1 MKRIISFILTLCVII
16 GSAYIPIDGSR
27 VNATEAQ
34 PPDSDWTTKK
44 IGNIELKKN
53 SEEYYDS
60 GTLAVDFGFSTG
72 ANDGSPDIS
81 NNSVLGIFDSI
92 MNTINNKLTS
102 SESSH
107 TIEGDYKSIL
117 TESIEKAGY
126 SDIADNSVFS
136 VVATT
141 GLNKDAYNELGIDIE
156 IVYIADTLEL
166 NTLKFLG
173 FISTSEKSCYTAV
186 KHYNT
191 SYRGGQADITNKISY
206 DDGNYGVNYS
216 NQFNGAIKAL
226 KDARGTSLDLKP
238 EIKDVLKMLENED
251 LRGAINNNIDS
262 RNKEV
267 SYLFNDVLDIV
278 FTDAENGFDITF
290 VGKGSLEGQ
299 SAGPYNI
306 VPGAFESDIL
316 GPVNNSDTL
325 DDIKG
330 FLEISNK
337 FFADNVISVELEA
350 ELSMLSTG
358 DFIWDYLYKYLIKGT
373 KNTSLDGI
381 LDATDNTVELYN
393 LNVYKAIEH
402 VLRMSLVDAKTN
414 GLREESK
421 RNHYIMEFEFT
432 QSSVVGS
439 NTNTLNSQG
448 NVKTIYVTTE
458 ADGNYIKISKV
469 NYNIKT
475 SGGVS
480 WKTALTTYQMNSL
493 ISIYNGMINNNENT
507 LSTKSLVS
515 DFIDKELIEAS
526 SDLTTAIVDED
537 MVKSVVEEFETS
549 PYART
554 VQGVIDVARL
564 ANTLMQYTVY
574 HATSTNYD
582 LVKGNDGEGMP
593 KGTYNSTLHGILA
606 DWNVFS
612 RASQLIKTDPY
623 DEENDGKSFIM
634 LEMPSEIGVIGGN
647 TKNLTHDELNGSLGF
662 DSIMTILHAQ
672 SYVFEALKNSAFGL
686 EGDYS
691 PENLKAILDN
701 PDMAT
706 EAEYAG
712 LGDVISLL
720 QQCKNGSQWDVEMA
734 AKSSLQQSTNIW
746 VLRCII
752 ELGDVVEL
760 LDIDTS
766 MWSQTIDEYYR
777 LFTEYRD
784 AFDVLRKSPVLYGTG
799 YTGGA
804 TIDNPLG
811 VFYSV
816 QGQEMSEK
824 WNIGFANSALYVPM
838 VTNLYDASVYEY
850 ANTVDIEWISEFM
863 YKYGFHRKALY
874 ISTDPNIVVNNKLNK
889 SSSNGMVIATLNDL
903 LNYDRDIQLYIDTGF
918 YNAEQVAEAINKVD
932 YATLYQ
938 YTHEQDINI
947 NVTDEAA
954 LNNIKQEASG
964 AAPTLYNEET
974 NNFIDETLNLDT
986 KTLLKDD
993 DVASYS
999 NDIAKN
1005 VTHLGQTTDSNKS
1018 LYDGYI
1024 LSANYLTGKDN
1035 VFSYYN
1041 YTPMLSY
1048 GIVSAIYRDVDIFN
1062 ELAGISKRSR
1072 MVFESSKN
1080 ILYADGTNSS
1090 DWISYMN
1097 YIQLS
1102 NLEKQMNVNVETK
1115 LDLESPIFID
1125 IFGNIVT
1132 ESGFVIIPAA
1142 SNATLCEDT
1151 WTPYTIGFGSYMSSG
1166 MNEVLLEDLPADVYE
1181 WLTNTELEV
1190 ETEEN
1195 TETSEL
1201 ESYNLDNMG
1210 SGTKG
1215 GWFVSTRKGT
1225 LQLKNVYLESYG
1237 LQALVNWGT
1246 LNANSDII
1254 QSVFWNNAFFNKAV
1268 RMYNNRVVNM
1278 VTEVL
1283 RGAPIENIDYEVEGI
1298 TGVVSDDA
1306 GIIIAY
1312 ALDALIE
1319 NITGDTKDFV
1329 NSMTTMPNLALMK
1342 YLNYVIYFSLKIV
1355 LAVGIIAFLIMLFRA
1370 GVKNRLGLSAVF
1382 KLALTAIIVVSAIYI
1397 LPNTVTWSYDN
1408 ANANLLSSESEE
1420 ILLYNTMR
1428 KSEGQQIGITK
1439 VDKIDEDTELLVKV
1453 DDIDLSW
1460 SNILTKAI
1468 LTNEYTSFQDLFDDS
1483 IKDTPYYQMSG
1494 VVQKGTSV
1502 YMDVNTILNSTSIAY
1517 NKTNNAL
1524 YNKNII
1530 RDEQQYIS
1538 HNGVDKVNAGS
1549 TDPTS
1554 NAPGDGYI
1562 KQDYYAIYSFTS
1574 PYYVFLDQ
1582 IIANINEYNQ
1592 THNIQTYT
1600 ASVDAKGKVIT
1611 YDIAAPYFMSDEF
1624 LVEGYDI
1631 LGLTDALMCE
1641 RKLMKHTFIFD
1652 ETDKANIKESAWYP
1666 ANLDEDTKQQRIAE
1680 LYNYARSFVIDHVEV
1695 IKHIPDEMLI
1705 KVLAF
1710 ACSVE
1715 YNKLFKCEYGDSI
1728 ALITVDNRDL
1738 LRFMI
1743 GDFKDVYSNVSYSF
1757 GRFVYHTSGTLG
1769 VIFSSILMCFTLIAT
1784 VLKPALVWILFI
1796 IIIINILFREMLFD
1810 KPNQGV
1816 EGYFI
1821 GCALFICL
1829 NYAYALMLKL
1839 CFTIAE
1845 SDASN
1850 IASILVCIGVQV
1862 LYLVSILYL
1871 IYTQV
1876 KDWRNGGFSY
1886 YSTGIQM
1893 VSGLVRMSSMI
1904 RRHSHNHNSMSQDI
1918 SSLGSH
1924 RVRSNTTGHF
1934 EDRPNYRQGETLP
1947 PIHRQEWVED
1957 SRDNRTRSRR
1967 NRPTLNRPSSLEE
1980 MRLRDEERESSPYN
1994 Q

>member
-1 MKRIISFILTLCVII
+1 MKKIISFILTLCIII
-16 GSAYIPIDGSR
+16 GSIYIPPEAST
-27 VNATEAQ
+27 VNATEA
-34 PPDSDWTTKK
+34 PPPNTGWSGHQINKTLEAGFFNCT
-44 IGNIELKKN
+44 
-53 SEEYYDS
+53 SEIKHDIISIS
-60 GTLAVDFGFSTG
+60 GGMTVGDAVD
-72 ANDGSPDIS
+72 AY
-81 NNSVLGIFDSI
+81 L
-92 MNTINNKLTS
+92 INMK
-102 SESSH
+102 SH
-107 TIEGDYKSIL
+107 
-117 TESIEKAGY
+117 
-126 SDIADNSVFS
+126 
-136 VVATT
+136 
-141 GLNKDAYNELGIDIE
+141 
-156 IVYIADTLEL
+156 
-166 NTLKFLG
+166 
-173 FISTSEKSCYTAV
+173 
-186 KHYNT
+186 
-191 SYRGGQADITNKISY
+191 
-206 DDGNYGVNYS
+206 
-216 NQFNGAIKAL
+216 
-226 KDARGTSLDLKP
+226 
-238 EIKDVLKMLENED
+238 
-251 LRGAINNNIDS
+251 INNNMKATFGGGNGYKGNDFVSLDFNIDS
-262 RNKEV
+262 SVLNKPAIF
-267 SYLFNDVLDIV
+267 SYGTWLLN
-278 FTDAENGFDITF
+278 
-290 VGKGSLEGQ
+290 
-299 SAGPYNI
+299 SAGIIESAYAMSVTYLDGYNLKTVELWLWMCSGALDSQTKTYAYHRVANGISKIEQKSLPEMDEWNGARNRFNETGDPSQIEINDLWDVTYNSNPSDFNNLNKSSDSNLTFDWNKLLTISGTAEGRSANI
-306 VPGAFESDIL
+306 VVKPNQSYVRGDEFTGEVHLATIPGD
-316 GPVNNSDTL
+316 
-325 DDIKG
+325 
-330 FLEISNK
+330 
-337 FFADNVISVELEA
+337 
-350 ELSMLSTG
+350 
-358 DFIWDYLYKYLIKGT
+358 
-373 KNTSLDGI
+373 I
-381 LDATDNTVELYN
+381 LDADGAFDAATNDKFASLIKVYNDYVDSDTDKASLIDTAVSKTSNGENIWAFISLLSSCKPDTSLNAINPSEGTIELYN
-393 LNVYKAIEH
+393 LSLFKAIEH
-402 VLRMSLVDAKTN
+402 VLRASLEDAKIN
-414 GLREESK
+414 GTRIESD
-421 RNHYIMEFEFT
+421 RAHYEMDFEFEL
-432 QSSVVGS
+432 SSASGS
-439 NTNTLNSQG
+439 NSKSIGSTTD
-448 NVKTIYVTTE
+448 NVSKIYISTVK
-458 ADGNYIKISKV
+458 DGDYIKIDKV
-469 NYNIKT
+469 NYNSKS

-507 LSTKSLVS
+507 LSTKSLIS
-515 DFIDKELIEAS
+515 DFLDVELIEAS
-526 SDLTTAIVDED
+526 EDLTTAIVDED
-537 MVKSVVEEFETS
+537 MVKDVVEEFETS

-564 ANTLMQYTVY
+564 ANTLVQYTVY

-582 LVKGNDGEGMP
+582 LVKGNNGEGMP

-606 DWNVFS
+606 DWNVFA
-612 RASQLIKTDPY
+612 RTSQLIKTDTF
-623 DEENDGKSFIM
+623 EEEDDGKTFLM
-634 LEMPSEIGVIGGN
+634 LEMPSELGVIGQS

-672 SYVFEALKNSAFGL
+672 SYVFEALKHSAFGL
-686 EGDYS
+686 EGDYA
-691 PENLKAILDN
+691 PDKLKAILDN

-712 LGDVISLL
+712 LGDIINLL

-734 AKSSLQQSTNIW
+734 AKSSLHQSTNVW

-777 LFTEYRD
+777 LFTDYRD
-784 AFDVLRKSPVLYGTG
+784 AFEALRKSPVLYGTG

-850 ANTVDIEWISEFM
+850 ANTIDVEWIPEFM

-889 SSSNGMVIATLNDL
+889 SSNNGMVIATLNDL

-954 LNNIKQEASG
+954 LENIKDQASG
-964 AAPTLYNEET
+964 ASPTLYNEET

-1005 VTHLGQTTDSNKS
+1005 VTHLGQTIDDNKS
-1018 LYDGYI
+1018 LYDGYV

-1062 ELAGISKRSR
+1062 ELAGISKKNRV
-1072 MVFESSKN
+1072 VFESSKN
-1080 ILYADGTNSS
+1080 ILYTEGSNRQ

-1125 IFGNIVT
+1125 IFGNILT

-1142 SNATLCEDT
+1142 SNATLCQDT
-1151 WTPYTIGFGSYMSSG
+1151 WTPYTIGFGTYMSAG
-1166 MNEVLLEDLPADVYE
+1166 MNEVIAEDLPKDTYQ
-1181 WLTNTELEV
+1181 WLTNTALEV

-1195 TETSEL
+1195 DETSEL
-1201 ESYNLDNMG
+1201 ESFNLDMMG
-1210 SGTKG
+1210 TGTKG

-1237 LQALVNWGT
+1237 LQALVNWST

-1254 QSVFWNNAFFNKAV
+1254 QNVFWNNAFFNKAV
-1268 RMYNNRVVNM
+1268 KMYSNRTINM

-1283 RGAPIENIDYEVEGI
+1283 RGAPIENINYEEEGI

-1319 NITGDTKDFV
+1319 NITGDTKNFV
-1329 NSMTTMPNLALMK
+1329 NSMTTMPNLALVE
-1342 YLNYVIYFSLKIV
+1342 YLKYVIYFSLKIL
-1355 LAVGIIAFLIMLFRA
+1355 LAVGIIAVLLMMFRA
-1370 GVKNRLGLSAVF
+1370 GVKNRLGFSAVI
-1382 KLALTAIIVVSAIYI
+1382 KLALTAIIVISAIYI
-1397 LPNTVTWSYDN
+1397 LPNSIAWSYDN
-1408 ANANLLSSESEE
+1408 ANANLLSSEAGE

-1428 KSEGQQIGITK
+1428 KAEGQQIGITK

-1468 LTNEYTSFQDLFDDS
+1468 LTNEYTSFEDLFEDAM
-1483 IKDTPYYQMSG
+1483 KDTPYYQMSG
-1494 VVQKGTSV
+1494 VVQKGSSV
-1502 YMDVNTILNSTSIAY
+1502 YMDVQTILDSTAIAY

-1530 RDEQQYIS
+1530 RDEQQYIAQ
-1538 HNGVDKVNAGS
+1538 NAEGRVNAGS
-1549 TDPTS
+1549 TDPTG
-1554 NAPGDGYI
+1554 NTEGDGFI

-1611 YDIAAPYFMSDEF
+1611 YDVAAPYFMSDEF

-1641 RKLMKHTFIFD
+1641 RKLMKHTHIFD
-1652 ETDKANIKESAWYP
+1652 DTDKANIKESAWYP
-1666 ANLDEDTKQQRIAE
+1666 ATMDEDTKQQRIAE
-1680 LYNYARSFVIDHVEV
+1680 LYNYARSFIIDHASV
-1695 IKHIPDEMLI
+1695 IKHIPDEMLV

-1715 YNKLFKCEYGDSI
+1715 YNKLFKCEYGDRI

-1743 GDFKDVYSNVSYSF
+1743 GDFNAVYSNVAYSF
-1757 GRFVYHTSGTLG
+1757 GRYVYHISGTMG
-1769 VIFSSILMCFTLIAT
+1769 VILSAILMLFTLLTT
-1784 VLKPALVWILFI
+1784 VLKPALIWILFI

-1821 GCALFICL
+1821 GCALFMCL
-1829 NYAYALMLKL
+1829 NYAYAMMLKV
-1839 CFTIAE
+1839 CFTVAE
-1845 SDASN
+1845 SDMSN
-1850 IASILVCIGVQV
+1850 LWSIGLCILVQ
-1862 LYLVSILYL
+1862 ILYL
-1871 IYTQV
+1871 ISILVLIYTQI
-1876 KDWRNGGFSY
+1876 KDWRNGGYKY
-1886 YSTGIQM
+1886 YSAGVQM
-1893 VSGLVRMSSMI
+1893 VSGLVNRIPHKSRSHSGYGNRGKRNRHYQEPYYNNEREYI
-1904 RRHSHNHNSMSQDI
+1904 DRRYN
-1918 SSLGSH
+1918 
-1924 RVRSNTTGHF
+1924 
-1934 EDRPNYRQGETLP
+1934 RPDEPQAVY
-1947 PIHRQEWVED
+1947 I
-1957 SRDNRTRSRR
+1957 DNNRRRTRA
-1967 NRPTLNRPSSLEE
+1967 NRPTLSRPSSLEE

-1994 Q
+1994 R